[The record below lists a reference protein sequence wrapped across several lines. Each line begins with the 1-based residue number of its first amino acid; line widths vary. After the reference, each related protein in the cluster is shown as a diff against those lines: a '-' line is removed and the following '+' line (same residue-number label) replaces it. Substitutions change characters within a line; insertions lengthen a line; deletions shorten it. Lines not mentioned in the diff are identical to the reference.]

1 MLRSLGLKPRPG
13 RHRLPPLHSDPPH
26 IEQLIHSR
34 TQAPP
39 GQADRARKR
48 RMLAVIESN
57 PRLAAEAGPQAL
69 FQAAA
74 YPEAIAAVATAYAG
88 RERSS

>member
-1 MLRSLGLKPRPG
+1 
-13 RHRLPPLHSDPPH
+13 
-26 IEQLIHSR
+26 
-34 TQAPP
+34 
-39 GQADRARKR
+39 
-48 RMLAVIESN
+48 MLAVIESN

-74 YPEAIAAVATAYAG
+74 HPEAIAAVATAYAD